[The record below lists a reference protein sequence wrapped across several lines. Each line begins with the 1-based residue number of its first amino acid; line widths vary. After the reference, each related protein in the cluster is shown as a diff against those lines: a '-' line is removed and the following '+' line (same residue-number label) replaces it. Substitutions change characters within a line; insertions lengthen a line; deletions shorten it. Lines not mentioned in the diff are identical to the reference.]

1 MLIIPV
7 SVHRGEVSF
16 GDPCLPDS
24 PHMAN
29 LTVGLSLVLFVF
41 HTYLCIVIYVPRI
54 RQLHPQSAF
63 AWSEPPLYQVEI
75 V

>member
-1 MLIIPV
+1 MLTIPV
-7 SVHRGEVSF
+7 SVHWGEVSF

-41 HTYLCIVIYVPRI
+41 RMYLYIVIYVPRI
-54 RQLHPQSAF
+54 RQLHPHSAF
-63 AWSEPPLYQVEI
+63 AWSEHPLYRVEI
-75 V
+75 A